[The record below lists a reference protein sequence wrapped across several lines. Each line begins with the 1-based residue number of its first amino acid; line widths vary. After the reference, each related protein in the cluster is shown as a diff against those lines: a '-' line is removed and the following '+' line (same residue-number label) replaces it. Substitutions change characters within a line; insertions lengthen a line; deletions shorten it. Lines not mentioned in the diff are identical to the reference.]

1 MPFRRERQINSS
13 HIAPA
18 ISRLPVTLTAA
29 GERALRSGHPW
40 IFDGAIQRLKGE
52 GKAGDLAVIFSYKKN
67 KFIGV
72 GLYDPNSPIR
82 IRVLHQGSPAQIN
95 ADFFREQLSVAK
107 EKRTS
112 LLATDT
118 NGYRL
123 IHGENDGFPGL
134 IIDVYADVAV
144 AKLYSPAWL
153 PWLEQLTPL
162 IMDAAGAI
170 TLVLRLARNTGAA
183 AGAMGWE
190 DGAVVRGTLAD
201 PEVIFREH
209 GLQFAANVVEGHKTG
224 FFLDHRE
231 NRRRIGELAQGREVL
246 DVFSYAGGF
255 SVHALAGGAAAVTS
269 LDVSAPALEQ
279 ARSNAR
285 LNDLDASRHAT
296 LAEDAFV
303 ALEQLARSEREF
315 DIVIVDPPSFAKS
328 DKEIPGALAAY
339 RRINKLALP
348 LVAPGGVLLAASCSA
363 RVSADDF
370 FRTVEAVLHA
380 SGRGFKLLDKTYHG
394 VDHPIGFPE
403 GAYLKSGY
411 YRMH

>member
-1 MPFRRERQINSS
+1 M
-13 HIAPA
+13 
-18 ISRLPVTLTAA
+18 
-29 GERALRSGHPW
+29 
-40 IFDGAIQRLKGE
+40 
-52 GKAGDLAVIFSYKKN
+52 
-67 KFIGV
+67 
-72 GLYDPNSPIR
+72 
-82 IRVLHQGSPAQIN
+82 LHQGSPAQIN
-95 ADFFREQLSVAK
+95 AEFFREKLAVAK
-107 EKRTS
+107 LKRAD

-134 IIDVYADVAV
+134 IIDVYAGVAV
-144 AKLYSPAWL
+144 VKLYSPAWL
-153 PWLEQLTPL
+153 PWLTELTPL
-162 IMDAAGAI
+162 MVEAAGASSI
-170 TLVLRLARNTGAA
+170 VLRLSRNTGAA
-183 AGAMGWE
+183 AGAMELE
-190 DGAVVRGTLAD
+190 DGAVLHGTLSD
-201 PEVIFREH
+201 PVVVFREH
-209 GLQFAANVVEGHKTG
+209 GLQFSADVVAGHKTG
-224 FFLDHRE
+224 FFLDHRD
-231 NRRRIGELAQGREVL
+231 NRRRIGTMAQGREVL

-269 LDVSAPALEQ
+269 LDISAPALEQ

-285 LNDLDASRHAT
+285 LNGLDLTHHKT
-296 LAEDAFV
+296 MAEDAFV
-303 ALEQLARSEREF
+303 ALEQLARSERVF

-380 SGRGFKLLDKTYHG
+380 SGRGFKLLDKTYHDI
-394 VDHPIGFPE
+394 DHPIGFPE

-411 YRMH
+411 YRMN